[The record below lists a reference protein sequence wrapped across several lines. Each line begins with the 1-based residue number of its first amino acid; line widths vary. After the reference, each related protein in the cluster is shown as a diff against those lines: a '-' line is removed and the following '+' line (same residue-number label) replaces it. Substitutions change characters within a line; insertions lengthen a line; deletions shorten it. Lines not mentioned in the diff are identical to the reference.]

1 MNKKISILTS
11 LSISSVLFI
20 TGALALS
27 NNSNLIFNVGGVYGD
42 TSDYTVT
49 LDNSNAYTSG
59 TNKDITKS
67 SGSWTINFAYTNA
80 VLTAF
85 SDLVVYSSCGK
96 GAGNS
101 NGLCMFFCANS
112 TDSTYAKSV
121 YTSKETN
128 FTNWLNLQ
136 KVVGYL

>member
-11 LSISSVLFI
+11 LFISSVLFI
-20 TGALALS
+20 TCALVLS

-59 TNKDITKS
+59 TNKDITTS

-85 SDLVVYSSCGK
+85 SDLVVCSSCGK

-112 TDSTYAKSV
+112 KYSSSASSV

-128 FTNWLNLQ
+128 FINWLNLQ